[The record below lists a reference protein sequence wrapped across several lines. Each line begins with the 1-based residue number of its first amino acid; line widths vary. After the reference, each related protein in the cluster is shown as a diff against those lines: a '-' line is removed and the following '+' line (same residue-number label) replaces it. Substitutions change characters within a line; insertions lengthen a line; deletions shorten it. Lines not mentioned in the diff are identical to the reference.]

1 MGAGASTTETEPRS
15 RLRIHQ
21 SARRLGP
28 RYRLATTYGVDA
40 ALLLTK
46 ASKTAGRL
54 RRVAARAPAPDDD
67 WAARERRRAVDVE
80 RRLLCRELH
89 EVATYDKYFPRARA
103 FVAVT
108 IFLNHDGEGV
118 AAASRGAAPIAFRA
132 ADLPGARPRP
142 ELPDDLHAPPDAV
155 AVAPLLQSGNVL
167 TIASEDDALA
177 LALVDA
183 PYEPAYLRFAPRV
196 LRDVERRTR
205 GAPPPPPLAADRDRF
220 DAVAAGLADDLAE
233 TDAELRAMEASYF
246 AGETDEGLLHRL
258 QDAPPPSPT
267 KRRLRGRADPGP
279 NSKRNRVRVPAR
291 WQRHAVRLAYH

>member
-1 MGAGASTTETEPRS
+1 MGAGAATTETEPRS
-15 RLRIHQ
+15 RLQSHQ

-142 ELPDDLHAPPDAV
+142 ELPDDLHAPPDAA

-167 TIASEDDALA
+167 TIASENDALA

-220 DAVAAGLADDLAE
+220 EEATQGRPASPRRRPLGHDVAVEEGPPRRDDDARVLRLKHISNSPYGTAG
-233 TDAELRAMEASYF
+233 AS
-246 AGETDEGLLHRL
+246 
-258 QDAPPPSPT
+258 S
-267 KRRLRGRADPGP
+267 RGRRAC
-279 NSKRNRVRVPAR
+279 SRRR
-291 WQRHAVRLAYH
+291 